1 LHKIHRG
8 QLCIVT
14 IFADVKNFLVGA
26 MDRKSAARLKELGS
40 PYFAMFDQDAHN
52 SGLGHDDFG
61 WGSGKFHKMGR
72 QKINLLQTFL
82 SFELDIVLCDTD
94 TVWIHDPTDYFNRF
108 PAADILASSDHMAP
122 TLAVADDGL
131 ELPEAVHSAMN
142 IGVILFRH
150 SERTRDFVLEWVK
163 KLDEDPKRWDQNV
176 FNDLA
181 RRGFSGKVHESND
194 RLFYGYNGKLVMGI
208 LPVSS
213 FASGHTYHV
222 QHLAQ
227 VRLRT
232 VSQSPLTIAFPIIG
246 PLGSE
251 ECGRATWKPLS
262 DLEDFPH
269 K

>member
-1 LHKIHRG
+1 MCKVWLVNANELVCWLLARTSDQSCRVAIP
-8 QLCIVT
+8 
-14 IFADVKNFLVGA
+14 ADVSNFLIGA
-26 MDRKSAARLKELGS
+26 MDWRSATRLRELEAS
-40 PYFAMFDQDAHN
+40 YFIMFDQDALD
-52 SGLGHDDFG
+52 SGLGQDDFG

-94 TVWIHDPTDYFNRF
+94 TVWIHDPTDYFNSF
-108 PAADILASSDHMAP
+108 PAADVLASSDHMAP

-142 IGVILFRH
+142 IGVMLFRH
-150 SERTRDFVLEWVK
+150 SSRAREFVLEWVK
-163 KLDEDPKRWDQNV
+163 KLDENPKLWDQKV

-181 RRGFSGKVHESND
+181 RAGFSGKTHGSNS
-194 RLFYGYNGKLVMGI
+194 RLFYGFHGKLVMGI

-227 VRLRT
+227 VSLCSTSICSTYGHTR
-232 VSQSPLTIAFPIIG
+232 
-246 PLGSE
+246 
-251 ECGRATWKPLS
+251 ECL
-262 DLEDFPH
+262 
-269 K
+269 